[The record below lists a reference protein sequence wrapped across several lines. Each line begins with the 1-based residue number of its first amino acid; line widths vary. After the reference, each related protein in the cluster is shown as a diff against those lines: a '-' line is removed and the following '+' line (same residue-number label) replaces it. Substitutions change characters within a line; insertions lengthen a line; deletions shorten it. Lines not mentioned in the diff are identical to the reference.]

1 MTSEL
6 VSGSHSQTDD
16 GRWRSVFADL
26 AFWSLAG
33 AIVAAL
39 SGPLGD
45 WWSVPHAA
53 LLVGGLVFV
62 VGGAGLLFGLN
73 RFRPTPRHLVW
84 GFGVFNLI
92 FAPIVWAT
100 ALYGWLPLSEAGNW
114 ALVSAGGVA
123 LVLGS
128 WQLNTLHRPQRAHH
142 K

>member
-6 VSGSHSQTDD
+6 VSTSHSRADD
-16 GRWRSVFADL
+16 RRRRSVLADL
-26 AFWSLAG
+26 AFWSVAG

-53 LLVGGLVFV
+53 LLAGGLVFV
-62 VGGAGLLFGLN
+62 VGGAGLLFGLT
-73 RFRPTPRHLVW
+73 RIRPTPRRLVW

-100 ALYGWLPLSEAGNW
+100 ALYGWLALSGAGNW
-114 ALVSAGGVA
+114 ALVCAGGVA
-123 LVLGS
+123 LVLGA
-128 WQLNTLHRPQRAHH
+128 WQLNTH
-142 K
+142 